1 MKLSARNHVKAT
13 VEKVDEGAIM
23 ANVKLKIEAPD
34 TITSVITKESIKDLD
49 IKNGDEVIVIIKST
63 EVMIGKEE

>member
-1 MKLSARNHVKAT
+1 MKLSARNHIKGT

-23 ANVKLKIEAPD
+23 ASVKIKIDVPD

-49 IKNGDEVIVIIKST
+49 IKAGDKVVVIVKST
-63 EVMIGKEE
+63 EVMVGKE

>member
-49 IKNGDEVIVIIKST
+49 IKVGDEVIVIIKST